1 VFLYSNT
8 LARVLSACLFVMS
21 ICIRLLILVEGI
33 KMLFG
38 KDIYV
43 IAIDAVSPATIYGWC
58 D

>member
-1 VFLYSNT
+1 
-8 LARVLSACLFVMS
+8 
-21 ICIRLLILVEGI
+21 
-33 KMLFG
+33 MLFG

>member
-1 VFLYSNT
+1 
-8 LARVLSACLFVMS
+8 MS